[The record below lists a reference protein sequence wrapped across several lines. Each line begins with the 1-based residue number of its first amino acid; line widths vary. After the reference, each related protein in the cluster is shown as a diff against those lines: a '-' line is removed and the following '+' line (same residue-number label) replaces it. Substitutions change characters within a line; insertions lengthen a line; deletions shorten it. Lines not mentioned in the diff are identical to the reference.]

1 MVNWAKFKQDE
12 QLKRKGGSKRTKVL
26 GITKLDDANFAGRDR
41 AYHLSPSDQPHA
53 SNTHSRC
60 MAAHQARPSPATA
73 RSSSPRVRHQCRPH
87 PCPVQDLL
95 ITLPRAMLT
104 TGDSAKTLAISGLS
118 VVGRDYFGVF
128 PLKGKPLNV
137 REAAH
142 QQIMKNEEIQN
153 IVKIMGLRCGPSW
166 P

>member
-1 MVNWAKFKQDE
+1 
-12 QLKRKGGSKRTKVL
+12 
-26 GITKLDDANFAGRDR
+26 
-41 AYHLSPSDQPHA
+41 
-53 SNTHSRC
+53 
-60 MAAHQARPSPATA
+60 
-73 RSSSPRVRHQCRPH
+73 
-87 PCPVQDLL
+87 
-95 ITLPRAMLT
+95 MLT

-153 IVKIMGLRCGPSW
+153 IVKIMGLRCAPSW
-166 P
+166 S